1 MVLLLA
7 VSAILGISA
16 FHFYQTLLVIILF
29 IAGCFYYSSAKKT
42 IVYVV
47 MTMSFF
53 YLIASIHAHFQQSS
67 LIGTEKQLIITFNE
81 VPDFNGSS
89 FRTFAVTLNGEK
101 ILLSYQMQTEEEK
114 QRLKEHFQI
123 GLVCQLK
130 GELQRPSVNR
140 NENDFN
146 YRQYLLY
153 QGVHWQ
159 FKSQSN
165 LLQSCQITDPSIVQK
180 VKMIRWQGLQH
191 IEEHFPEEARGFAAA
206 LLFGDSDWIEEEIFN
221 AYKSLSL
228 VHILAISGL
237 HVGIITAGLYYL
249 FIRLGCPIERTKV
262 ILIALLPFYCIVAGG
277 APSVLRACLTV
288 MVFLSFTLCKIRIP
302 SIAILS
308 YIFLFLLMV
317 NPYYL
322 FHVGFQLSFFIT
334 FALLM
339 SNRIVERT
347 KYRGMIW
354 QSFIVTAICQLC
366 SLPII
371 LYYFHEFSLWGFLLN
386 VIYIPLYTVILLPAT
401 FLVFCISLLSLPGAS
416 WFISILESLF
426 YLANTFAVMMA
437 KLPYVSLSFGKPS
450 FLFVFFLTML
460 IIFFF
465 YFWEKRNKRHMY
477 ICSSVLFLLLL
488 LFYHK
493 VSLSP
498 YGEVTFIDVGQG
510 DSVLIKQPFGKEVY
524 LIDTGGVLSFEQE
537 SWEKRRKTYD
547 PGQDIV
553 VPLLKSKGIRKIDKL
568 ILTHDDQDHIG
579 GAVAVLQAVQVD
591 EILVPEALKEG
602 FSETA
607 VVDYARKR
615 EIPIVYGKMGQGWR
629 SGEDTF
635 RIIHP
640 AKYEED
646 SNESSLVLLAEMNH
660 VKWLFTGDVGEVG
673 EKEIVKRF
681 PQLTVDVL
689 KVGHH
694 GSKSSSSESF
704 LDATDARV
712 AIISAGVNNRYGH
725 PHPEVL
731 EALEAKSMPILRTDL
746 HGGISYK
753 YFLGKG
759 TFSTVIP

>member
-7 VSAILGISA
+7 VSAILGVSA
-16 FHFYQTLLVIILF
+16 FHLYQTLLVIIPF
-29 IAGCFYYSSAKKT
+29 VVGCYYYSSAKKT

-47 MTMSFF
+47 MTMSLF
-53 YLIASIHAHFQQSS
+53 YLVASIHAHFQQSS
-67 LIGTEKQLIITFNE
+67 LMGTEKQIIITFNE
-81 VPDFNGSS
+81 LPDFNGSS
-89 FRTFAVTLNGEK
+89 FRTFADTLDGEK
-101 ILLSYQMQTEEEK
+101 ILLSYQMQTEKEK
-114 QRLKEHFQI
+114 QKLQEYFQF
-123 GLVCQLK
+123 GLVCQVK

-140 NENDFN
+140 NENGFN
-146 YRQYLLY
+146 YRRYLQF

-165 LLQSCQITDPSIVQK
+165 PLQTCQIIGRSIVGK
-180 VKMIRWQGLQH
+180 VKMIRLKGLQH
-191 IEEHFPEEARGFAAA
+191 IEEHFPTEARGFAAA

-249 FIRLGCPIERTKV
+249 LIRLGCPTERTKF
-262 ILIALLPFYCIVAGG
+262 ILIILLPFYCIVAGG
-277 APSVLRACLTV
+277 APSVIRASLTV
-288 MVFLSFTLCKIRIP
+288 VVFLSFSLCRIRI
-302 SIAILS
+302 SSVAILC
-308 YIFLFLLMV
+308 YIFLFLLMI
-317 NPYYL
+317 NPSYL

-339 SNRIVERT
+339 SNRILE
-347 KYRGMIW
+347 KNKHRGMVW
-354 QSFIVTAICQLC
+354 QSFVVTSICQLC

-386 VIYIPLYTVILLPAT
+386 IIYIPLYTVVLLPAT

-416 WFISILESLF
+416 WFTSGLESLF
-426 YLANTFAVMMA
+426 HLVNTFAVFMA
-437 KLPYVSLSFGKPS
+437 KLPYVSLAFGKPS
-450 FLFVFFLTML
+450 FLFVFFLSLL
-460 IIFFF
+460 IILFF
-465 YFWEKRNKRHMY
+465 YFWEKRNKQYMY
-477 ICSSVLFLLLL
+477 ICLSVLFLFLL

-510 DSVLIKQPFGKEVY
+510 DSVLIKQPFGREVY
-524 LIDTGGVLSFEQE
+524 LIDTGGVMNFGQE
-537 SWEKRRKTYD
+537 AWEMRRKTYD

-579 GAVAVLQAVQVD
+579 GGVAILQAIQVD

-607 VVDYARKR
+607 VANLAKKQG
-615 EIPIVYGKMGQGWR
+615 IPLVYGKMGQAWR
-629 SGEDTF
+629 AGGDTF
-635 RIIHP
+635 RILHP
-640 AKYEED
+640 SKYEED
-646 SNESSLVLLAEMNH
+646 SNESSLVLMAEINH
-660 VKWLFTGDVGEVG
+660 VRWLFTGDVGEIG
-673 EKEIVKRF
+673 EREIIKRY
-681 PQLTVDVL
+681 QKLRVDVL

-694 GSKSSSSESF
+694 GSKTSSSEAF
-704 LDATDARV
+704 LEATHARV

-725 PHPEVL
+725 PHQEVVEVL
-731 EALEAKSMPILRTDL
+731 QSKSMHILRTDL
-746 HGGISYK
+746 NGGISYK
-753 YFLGKG
+753 YFLEEG